1 MSHSAEIWFGKR
13 YDQDS
18 LRMLLGGNLGNIDDD
33 VNQFKNTDKKWKRV
47 IKDLDKKKK
56 IYSMSKRIGSC
67 RDLKNI
73 RSKVSKNY

>member
-1 MSHSAEIWFGKR
+1 
-13 YDQDS
+13 
-18 LRMLLGGNLGNIDDD
+18 MLLGGNLGNIDDD

-56 IYSMSKRIGSC
+56 IYSMSKLIGSC
-67 RDLKNI
+67 RDLKKI